1 MKLVFETEIISY
13 HRNEFRICGLTSIIL
28 NSVAEIRI
36 ERINIPS
43 VPRDLDGVADG
54 TLDAA
59 GGGLIFLRNGG
70 VENLC
75 NRVYNLAVV
84 YCHDDCGAEIL
95 ISLDVGG
102 DFLGLFFTGFI
113 ALFIGVNS

>member
-36 ERINIPS
+36 ERVHVAP

-54 TLDAA
+54 SFDSRRC
-59 GGGLIFLRNGG
+59 GLVFLCDGG
-70 VENLC
+70 VENLGD
-75 NRVYNLAVV
+75 RVDNLAVV